1 MVVSQLHIS
10 YSVVSEVCRLR
21 SADSSRDGNGAGAA
35 VDLLH
40 ARSAV
45 AASIIGLAVEELAT
59 RAGGQDVVLVGE
71 GIAKLT
77 GTRLG

>member
-1 MVVSQLHIS
+1 
-10 YSVVSEVCRLR
+10 VSEVCRSR

-40 ARSAV
+40 TRSAV

-59 RAGGQDVVLVGE
+59 RAGGQDVVLAGE
-71 GIAKLT
+71 GIAPLT